1 MDQAAEGAQ
10 HVCKR
15 SSTTR
20 LLEAHGWGWGN
31 FLDHECLR
39 ARPGYLAG
47 DRLLLR
53 ATVEVMP

>member
-10 HVCKR
+10 HFKR
-15 SSTTR
+15 SSTH
-20 LLEAHGWGWGN
+20 LLEADSWGWGN
-31 FLDHECLR
+31 FIDHERLR

-53 ATVEVMP
+53 ATVEVVP